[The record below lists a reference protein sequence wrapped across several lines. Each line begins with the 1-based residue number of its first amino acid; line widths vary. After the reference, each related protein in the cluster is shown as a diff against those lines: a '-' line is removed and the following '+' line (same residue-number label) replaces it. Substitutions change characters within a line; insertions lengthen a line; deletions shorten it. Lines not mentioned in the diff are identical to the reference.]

1 MNRMGRTGTAA
12 SPIEVSDILL
22 FLGKTL
28 GFALV
33 LAVSSKIQLP
43 VPGSPVPATLQTL
56 AVILAGST
64 LGPWGGMA
72 SVATYLAA
80 GVTGA
85 PVFAFG
91 GGPAYLMG
99 PTGGYLLG
107 FLPAAWV
114 AGLMTRDHQ
123 AFWRLFGGFAAACA
137 MIHIFGWA
145 QLAALMGPAAAF
157 QAGVLPFVAFDLLKA
172 LLAAFLV
179 TRWRSRHA
187 A

>member
-1 MNRMGRTGTAA
+1 MSRMSRTGAVT
-12 SPIEVSDILL
+12 SGFEVSDILL

-28 GFALV
+28 GFALL
-33 LAVSSKIQLP
+33 LAASARILLP

-56 AVILAGST
+56 AVILAGSI

-80 GVTGA
+80 GVAGA

-107 FLPAAWV
+107 YLPAAWV
-114 AGLMTRDHQ
+114 AGFLTRDQ
-123 AFWRLFGGFAAACA
+123 RAFWRLFGAFAAACA
-137 MIHIFGWA
+137 IIHLFGWA
-145 QLAALMGPAAAF
+145 QLAALAGPAAAF
-157 QAGVLPFVAFDLLKA
+157 QAGVIPFIAFDLLKA
-172 LLAAFLV
+172 ILAAFLV
-179 TRWRSRHA
+179 KHWRSRRA